1 MKRVILIIAV
11 IAAFLLSIVALKAE
25 EITPPRINPP
35 AIKVSFEELAD
46 VPFDIAKNFPADA
59 YYFWA
64 LAHNAK
70 VQGHPTPATP
80 PVIQQTTKGT
90 SPGYTYSSGGY
101 TWGNRLRVA
110 GGQYQQQTT
119 TREFREQVG
128 SGPVTLYNPYF
139 RLDPK

>member
-1 MKRVILIIAV
+1 MKRLI
-11 IAAFLLSIVALKAE
+11 LSIALCLATCLAVRGE
-25 EITPPRINPP
+25 EITPPKVNPP
-35 AIKVSFEELAD
+35 PIKITFEELAD

-70 VQGHPTPATP
+70 ASGHPTPATP
-80 PVIQQTTKGT
+80 PVFQQTTKGFG
-90 SPGYTYSSGGY
+90 PGVSSSGVNWGGY
-101 TWGNRLRVA
+101 TWGRRLKVA
-110 GGQYQQQTT
+110 GQYQQQTT